1 MVKRAFSFLLFS
13 ILLSQL
19 SFAGTTGKLA
29 GYIKDGETNQPMIG
43 VNILVAGTVF
53 GAATDLEGYYLIN
66 NLPPGKYTINISA
79 VGYQKKQFVDVRIAV
94 DFTTKLDVTLMPE
107 SVQLE
112 TIVVQAQSPLIR
124 TDLTSS
130 QVTVDADQIDNLPV
144 ESISQL
150 LTLQA
155 GIVEGAGGDLHIRGG
170 RSNEI
175 LYTVNGVSI
184 ANPFDNT
191 KTVSIATNAIQE
203 LSVVS
208 GTFNAEYGN
217 ALSGIV
223 NTVTKEGGSVYKG
236 KISFYTGDHLS
247 SRENVFFNIN
257 NVNPLSTYT
266 GEMTLG
272 GPVPFAS
279 NKLLFFVSG
288 RYDREKGWLYGIRE
302 HNTTDSVYINP
313 TNPNDIR
320 IASTGDGAV
329 VPMNPSQDFSGTAK
343 LTYKPFPML
352 KINYDLIYSRSDYK
366 NYSQDFKYNP
376 DAMYNNY
383 ELGLLNSIEIRHA
396 LNEKT
401 FYTLHG
407 SYNFND
413 YKQFL
418 YPLLDG
424 SGNTVNYYPG
434 MVSNLSGSNLYDVH
448 ADPRYQ
454 PDYKLNP
461 VASYTFLSGGTLNGQ
476 YYQRS
481 KTIGAKFDLTS
492 QITNNHEVKLGVDYK
507 SHQLDFENFT
517 ILRDSTTYT
526 SPTIPALSTTNH
538 DYYIKK
544 PKEFSAYVQDKM
556 EFKSIILNVGL
567 RYDYFNANSQYS
579 TDIFYPSPNYPNI
592 PSAIDP
598 NSLLATAPA
607 KHQFSPRVG
616 ISFPIT
622 DQGIIHFSYG
632 HFFQMPPFSY
642 LYTNP
647 YFKYS
652 LAMGTPIFGNANLN
666 PEKTVTYELGLQQQ
680 LMEDLAFNVTGF
692 YKDIRDLLAMQEI
705 RISGDQTY
713 FKYVNKDYG
722 NVKGITFSL
731 IKRRTL
737 QSIIGVTLDY
747 TFQVAEGNETNT
759 DAFFLDLASGRQSEK
774 IPVYLTWDQTHTLNA
789 TVSVGK
795 SDWNITL
802 VGRLG
807 TGLPYTPQISGNQIY
822 LRANSGRRP
831 SQAVIDLLAEKALS
845 LYGFDF
851 TIFLKIFNLFDTLNE
866 RVVYNDTGRAT
877 YTLVANQSVAVATD
891 DLSKKIPSVHSA
903 DEYFNQPTYYQ
914 PPREVKLGLS
924 MEF

>member
-1 MVKRAFSFLLFS
+1 
-13 ILLSQL
+13 
-19 SFAGTTGKLA
+19 
-29 GYIKDGETNQPMIG
+29 MIG

>member
-1 MVKRAFSFLLFS
+1 MVKRVFVFLLLYISISNISFS
-13 ILLSQL
+13 
-19 SFAGTTGKLA
+19 GTTGKLA
-29 GYIKDGETNQPMIG
+29 GYIKDGETNQPIIG
-43 VNILVAGTVF
+43 VNVLVAGTAY
-53 GAATDLEGYYLIN
+53 GAATAVDGYYLIN
-66 NLPPGKYTINISA
+66 NLPPGKYSINISA
-79 VGYQKKQFVDVRIAV
+79 VGYQKKQYLDVKIAV
-94 DFTTKLDVTLMPE
+94 DFTTKLDITLMPE

-112 TIVVQAQSPLIR
+112 AIVVHAQSPLIR

-144 ESISQL
+144 ESINQL

-155 GIVEGAGGDLHIRGG
+155 GVVEGAGGDLHIRGG

-184 ANPFDNT
+184 ANPFDNS

-223 NTVTKEGGSVYKG
+223 NTVTKEGSNNYKG
-236 KISFYTGDHLS
+236 KFSFYSGDRIS
-247 SRENVFFNIN
+247 SRDNVFYNIN
-257 NVNPLSTYT
+257 KVNPLSAYT

-272 GPVPFAS
+272 GPIPFS
-279 NKLLFFVSG
+279 SEKLLFFVSA

-302 HNTTDSVYINP
+302 HNPTDSVYINP
-313 TNPNDIR
+313 ANPNDIR
-320 IASTGDGAV
+320 IASTGDGAI

-343 LTYKPFPML
+343 LTFKPFPML

-383 ELGLLNSIEIRHA
+383 ELGLLNSLEIRHA
-396 LNEKT
+396 LNDKT
-401 FYTLHG
+401 FYTLHA

-413 YKQFL
+413 FKQFL

-424 SGNTVNYYPG
+424 SGNPINYYPG
-434 MVSNLSGSNLYDVH
+434 MIANLSGSDLNSIH

-454 PDYKLNP
+454 PDYKLNT
-461 VASYTFLSGGTLNGQ
+461 AAAYTFLSGGTLNGQ

-481 KTIGAKFDLTS
+481 KTLGGKFDLTS
-492 QITNNHEVKLGVDYK
+492 QLNDNHEVKFGIDFK
-507 SHQLDFENFT
+507 SHQLDYENFS

-526 SPTIPALSTTNH
+526 SPTIPALNTSNH
-538 DYYIKK
+538 DYYVKK
-544 PKEFSAYVQDKM
+544 PTEFSAYIQDKM
-556 EFKSIILNVGL
+556 EYKSIILNVGL
-567 RYDYFNANSQYS
+567 RYDYFNANSKYS
-579 TDIFYPSPNYPNI
+579 TDIFNPSPNYPNL
-592 PSAIDP
+592 PANVDP
-598 NSLLATAPA
+598 NTLLDNASP
-607 KHQFSPRVG
+607 KHQLSPRVG

-622 DQGIIHFSYG
+622 DEGIIHFSYG
-632 HFFQMPPFSY
+632 HFFQMPPFAY
-642 LYTNP
+642 MYTNP
-647 YFKYS
+647 DFKYS
-652 LAMGTPIFGNANLN
+652 LAMGSPIFGNANLN
-666 PEKTVTYELGLQQQ
+666 PEKTITYELGLQQQ
-680 LMEDLAFNVTGF
+680 LMDDLAFNITGF
-692 YKDIRDLLAMQEI
+692 YKDIRDLLALQEI

-731 IKRRTL
+731 VKRRTA

-747 TFQVAEGNETNT
+747 TFQVAEGNETNS
-759 DAFFLDLASGRQSEK
+759 DAFFMDLASGKQSEK
-774 IPVYLTWDQTHTLNA
+774 IPVYLTWDQTHTLN
-789 TVSVGK
+789 TSISVGQ

-822 LRANSGRRP
+822 LRTNSGRKP
-831 SQAVIDLLAEKALS
+831 SQATIDLLAEKS
-845 LYGFDF
+845 LQMYGFDF

-866 RVVYNDTGRAT
+866 NVVYNDTGRST
-877 YTLVANQSVAVATD
+877 YTLVADQSVAMATD
-891 DLSKKIPSVHSA
+891 MLSQKIPYLHSA
-903 DEYFNQPTYYQ
+903 NEYFNQPTYYQ

-924 MEF
+924 FEF